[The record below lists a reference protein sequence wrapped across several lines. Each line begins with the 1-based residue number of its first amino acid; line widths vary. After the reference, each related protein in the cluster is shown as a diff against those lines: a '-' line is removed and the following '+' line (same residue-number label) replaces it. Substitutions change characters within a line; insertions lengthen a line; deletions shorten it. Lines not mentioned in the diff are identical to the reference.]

1 MDWMEIIVKLLV
13 CILEVYLMYDF
24 FDSVSNTR
32 EMLSKKGRI
41 FISSIMVF
49 LLFGINIA
57 DNSYLNLIGFTILFW
72 CFVVVVF
79 DMKFRQRIF
88 YFFIAYSI
96 NLVCE
101 LLYSIVVGMSTE
113 NVSEDGLPLL
123 KDNILQ
129 LIAVKFLTYIVYII
143 MKRIITKK
151 QKIMPANLFFMY
163 LCLPVAAFGMM
174 ITVFYSGVDF
184 KSNPVQRI
192 LMIAFVMLMILGNI
206 LIFYAFNKYA
216 EEIYENN
223 RQNLIIMKQSDELE
237 HIQELF
243 RRNEKHQEF
252 IHDTSN
258 YLKTIKNM
266 LLSGENEK
274 VNKLLAD
281 LNKELEKSVVEEYSD
296 NMILNTLLSE
306 KVSTAESQNVSMDVY
321 VEPYVRFGNIRDIDL
336 ISVIGN
342 ILDNAIRGAGE
353 CEISRK
359 VKVRI
364 FMQNEGN
371 ILVVKIKNDCAE
383 NIKLQEN
390 EDLKTTKKEKGIH
403 GYGIKSVIRTTEK
416 YGGQFE
422 FFLEDNIFTAIAWFP
437 IVENSI

>member
-1 MDWMEIIVKLLV
+1 
-13 CILEVYLMYDF
+13 
-24 FDSVSNTR
+24 
-32 EMLSKKGRI
+32 
-41 FISSIMVF
+41 
-49 LLFGINIA
+49 
-57 DNSYLNLIGFTILFW
+57 
-72 CFVVVVF
+72 
-79 DMKFRQRIF
+79 
-88 YFFIAYSI
+88 
-96 NLVCE
+96 
-101 LLYSIVVGMSTE
+101 
-113 NVSEDGLPLL
+113 
-123 KDNILQ
+123 
-129 LIAVKFLTYIVYII
+129 
-143 MKRIITKK
+143 
-151 QKIMPANLFFMY
+151 
-163 LCLPVAAFGMM
+163 
-174 ITVFYSGVDF
+174 
-184 KSNPVQRI
+184 
-192 LMIAFVMLMILGNI
+192 
-206 LIFYAFNKYA
+206 
-216 EEIYENN
+216 
-223 RQNLIIMKQSDELE
+223 
-237 HIQELF
+237 
-243 RRNEKHQEF
+243 
-252 IHDTSN
+252 
-258 YLKTIKNM
+258 
-266 LLSGENEK
+266 
-274 VNKLLAD
+274 
-281 LNKELEKSVVEEYSD
+281 
-296 NMILNTLLSE
+296 MILNTLLSE

>member
-1 MDWMEIIVKLLV
+1 M
-13 CILEVYLMYDF
+13 
-24 FDSVSNTR
+24 
-32 EMLSKKGRI
+32 
-41 FISSIMVF
+41 
-49 LLFGINIA
+49 
-57 DNSYLNLIGFTILFW
+57 
-72 CFVVVVF
+72 
-79 DMKFRQRIF
+79 
-88 YFFIAYSI
+88 
-96 NLVCE
+96 
-101 LLYSIVVGMSTE
+101 LYSIVVGMSTE

-151 QKIMPANLFFMY
+151 QKIMPDNLFFMY

-237 HIQELF
+237 HIQERF

-371 ILVVKIKNDCAE
+371 ILVPESVKLSC
-383 NIKLQEN
+383 
-390 EDLKTTKKEKGIH
+390 
-403 GYGIKSVIRTTEK
+403 
-416 YGGQFE
+416 
-422 FFLEDNIFTAIAWFP
+422 FFTGTA
-437 IVENSI
+437 

>member
-49 LLFGINIA
+49 LLFGLNIA

-151 QKIMPANLFFMY
+151 QKIMPDNLFFMY

>member
-151 QKIMPANLFFMY
+151 QKIMPDNLFFMY

>member
-49 LLFGINIA
+49 FLFGINIA

-151 QKIMPANLFFMY
+151 QKIMPDNLFFMY

>member
-13 CILEVYLMYDF
+13 CILEVYLWYDF

-41 FISSIMVF
+41 FISSNMVF

-151 QKIMPANLFFMY
+151 QKIMPDNLFFMY

-371 ILVVKIKNDCAE
+371 ILVVKIKNDCSE

>member
-101 LLYSIVVGMSTE
+101 LLYSIVVGMSKE

-151 QKIMPANLFFMY
+151 QKIMPDNLFFMY
-163 LCLPVAAFGMM
+163 QCLPVAAFGMM